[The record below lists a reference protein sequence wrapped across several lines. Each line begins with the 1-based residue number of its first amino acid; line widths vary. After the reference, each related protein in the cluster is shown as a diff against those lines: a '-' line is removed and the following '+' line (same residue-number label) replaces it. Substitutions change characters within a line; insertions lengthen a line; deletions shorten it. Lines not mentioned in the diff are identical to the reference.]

1 MTCRPREQGSAG
13 AGAGR
18 RDDRASGHEKVMT
31 REHMRLRLIDA
42 VVLRRDDVGM
52 IPEGLGSDHLSIC
65 PPGLWVHS
73 SGWAGARHLFVG
85 GTPGMTGAAGA
96 GRYLD
101 HDPCRRRA
109 GRRVITLLGRFAW
122 PVAGSAIPA
131 RGWAGSSGR
140 VSRRRSAAPCFWRR
154 CRRSGSGIPATP
166 WRRRHLGAVR
176 CRSRSGV
183 RRAPL

>member
-1 MTCRPREQGSAG
+1 MVDQRPGDRWIDEQLADQLLGKVAVDGGRAARGPMTCRPREQGSAG

-85 GTPGMTGAAGA
+85 GTPGM
-96 GRYLD
+96 
-101 HDPCRRRA
+101 
-109 GRRVITLLGRFAW
+109 
-122 PVAGSAIPA
+122 
-131 RGWAGSSGR
+131 
-140 VSRRRSAAPCFWRR
+140 
-154 CRRSGSGIPATP
+154 
-166 WRRRHLGAVR
+166 
-176 CRSRSGV
+176 
-183 RRAPL
+183 